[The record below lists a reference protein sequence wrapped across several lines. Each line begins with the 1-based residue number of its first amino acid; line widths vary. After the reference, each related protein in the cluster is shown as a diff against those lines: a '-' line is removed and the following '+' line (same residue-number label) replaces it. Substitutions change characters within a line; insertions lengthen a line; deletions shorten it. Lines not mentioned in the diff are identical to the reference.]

1 MYSEILSRLRTKEEA
16 RYLEGEL
23 DLLLEKIYS
32 TKEGEFEQALK
43 MNVRSWVS
51 ELIRAALSKEGV
63 DKEEFLKGLK
73 AELAKLK
80 VVALTIAFDPTE
92 ASIDRFHHWVRRNLG
107 EGIVLEINVKP
118 VILGGAIVVFQ
129 GEYRDL
135 SLRKRFGR
143 LLDSDREEIFKFLS
157 K

>member
-16 RYLEGEL
+16 RYLESEL

-32 TKEGEFEQALK
+32 AQEGVFEEALK
-43 MNVRSWVS
+43 KNVRSWVS
-51 ELIRAALSKEGV
+51 QLIRTALSREEV

-73 AELAKLK
+73 VALAKLK
-80 VVALTIAFDPTE
+80 VLGLTIAFDPAE
-92 ASIDRFHHWVRRNLG
+92 AALDRFHHWVRRHLG
-107 EGIVLEINVKP
+107 EGVVLEMNVNP
-118 VILGGAIVVFQ
+118 VVLGGAIVVYQ

-135 SLRKRFGR
+135 SLRKRFGK
-143 LLDSDREEIFKFLS
+143 LFESDREEIFKFLS